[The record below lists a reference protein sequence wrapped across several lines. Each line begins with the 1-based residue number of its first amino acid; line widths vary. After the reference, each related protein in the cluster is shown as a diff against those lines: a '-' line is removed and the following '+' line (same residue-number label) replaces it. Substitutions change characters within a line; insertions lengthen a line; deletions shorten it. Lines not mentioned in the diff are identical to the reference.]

1 MVVLVNGEFA
11 FRRVAEQGVRVIRNG
26 IAEFKKRPELLK
38 GEILAI
44 TYPPDGIYRIIK
56 HDD

>member
-26 IAEFKKRPELLK
+26 IADFKKRPELFE
-38 GEILAI
+38 GEILAV
-44 TYPPDGIYRIIK
+44 TWPPGNIYHIVKNDR
-56 HDD
+56 

>member
-26 IAEFKKRPELLK
+26 IPEFKKRPELFE